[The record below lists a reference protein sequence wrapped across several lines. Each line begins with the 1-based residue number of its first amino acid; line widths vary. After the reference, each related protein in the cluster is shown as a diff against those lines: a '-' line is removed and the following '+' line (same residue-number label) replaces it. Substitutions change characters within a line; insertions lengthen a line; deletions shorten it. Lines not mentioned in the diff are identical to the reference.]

1 LSKSLAT
8 GAGPGGQKGCW
19 CSRLAARTRPP
30 PAQGRWG
37 HPQGPSAPERL
48 PRDRRMGTG
57 ECRREYG
64 FRSFLIDTPFH
75 SNGIAPSP
83 LPLIA
88 SARLSPPAFRDPG
101 HAAFLVPEALPRPG
115 RHLRANGGPTS
126 FRRKPKARQSLDR
139 EKHQTRPATP
149 PRRGGATLGR
159 PDPFFI
165 RACFQPAQP
174 VGASL
179 RDAHPPSV

>member
-1 LSKSLAT
+1 MSKSLAT
-8 GAGPGGQKGCW
+8 GAGPVGQRCCW

-48 PRDRRMGTG
+48 PRDRGMGTG

-88 SARLSPPAFRDPG
+88 SARLSPPAFRAPGHGTQPSWYPRRCRDPG
-101 HAAFLVPEALPRPG
+101 GTFVPTAARRRFVASRRRASRWIGRNTRLARPSALDCPAVKMSAACT
-115 RHLRANGGPTS
+115 LLLA
-126 FRRKPKARQSLDR
+126 FRRKP
-139 EKHQTRPATP
+139 
-149 PRRGGATLGR
+149 RRL
-159 PDPFFI
+159 
-165 RACFQPAQP
+165 
-174 VGASL
+174 S
-179 RDAHPPSV
+179 